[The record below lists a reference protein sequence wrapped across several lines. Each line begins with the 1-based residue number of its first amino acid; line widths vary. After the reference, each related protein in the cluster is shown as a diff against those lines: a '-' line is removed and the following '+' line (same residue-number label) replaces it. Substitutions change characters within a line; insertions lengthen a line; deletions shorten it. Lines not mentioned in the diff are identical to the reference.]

1 MSGWFKKEAGFRYRV
16 DGNVG
21 LHYMNGDR
29 DEYREEDES
38 APSGRCQPVK
48 PPPSSATLAWRLMH

>member
-1 MSGWFKKEAGFRYRV
+1 MSERFRKEAGFRYRV

-29 DEYREEDES
+29 EEYREEDES
-38 APSGRCQPVK
+38 A
-48 PPPSSATLAWRLMH
+48 LFM

>member
-29 DEYREEDES
+29 EDYREEDES
-38 APSGRCQPVK
+38 ARSRSWPIRKALMRC
-48 PPPSSATLAWRLMH
+48 SR

>member
-1 MSGWFKKEAGFRYRV
+1 MSEWFKKEAGFRYRV

-29 DEYREEDES
+29 EEYRIQAERRARDL
-38 APSGRCQPVK
+38 GRYEK
-48 PPPSSATLAWRLMH
+48 PL